1 MSLSRFWNLF
11 PVPQY
16 LEMSSVGLDISDQS
30 VKYVQL
36 DKKGESLFVKKFN
49 NKPIPKG
56 LIEGG
61 DIKQKDKLIDFLKTI
76 REEIDTNCVAVSLPE
91 EKGFLSQVEIPD
103 VKEEDIRGVLELQLE
118 NYIPLSGYDAVF
130 DYEII
135 KRTTEGE
142 KKGFLV
148 NLTAFPATLV
158 GDYRDVLM
166 GAGFKPQSFEME
178 TNSLF
183 RAVVKNDDNSAQ
195 MIVDFGKTRTSFV
208 VVKDQKIQFTSTI
221 GVAGDSLTAAI
232 AKDFGVDFFQAE
244 RIKKE
249 YGFIK
254 NKEYEKFFNSLLP
267 LIGVIKDEMNK
278 HINYWNTHMTTPGS
292 KNEDIK
298 KIILSGGDSSLEGF
312 LDFLSYQLRMPV
324 EMANPWINI
333 IDFDE
338 HIPEIDLREAL
349 MYSGALGLALR
360 PFIKTKK

>member
-1 MSLSRFWNLF
+1 MSAA
-11 PVPQY
+11 
-16 LEMSSVGLDISDQS
+16 GLDISDQS

-36 DKKGESLFVKKFN
+36 ERKKDSLLVKKFDS
-49 NKPIPKG
+49 KQIPKG

-61 DIKQKDKLIDFLKTI
+61 DIKDKDKLIDFLKVI
-76 REEIDTNCVAVSLPE
+76 KKEIGTSCIVVSLPE
-91 EKGFLSQVEIPD
+91 EKGFLSQVEIPE
-103 VKEEDIRGVLELQLE
+103 VKEEEIRDVLELQLE

-135 KRTTEGE
+135 KKTTEGE

-158 GDYRDVLM
+158 EDYRDVLI
-166 GAGFKPQSFEME
+166 GAGFKPQAFEME
-178 TNSLF
+178 TNSLS
-183 RAVVKNDDNSAQ
+183 RAVVKKDDNTAQ

-221 GVAGDSLTAAI
+221 SVAGDALTSAI

-278 HINYWNTHMTTPGS
+278 HINYWNTHMTTPGA
-292 KNEDIK
+292 KDEDVK

-312 LDFLSYQLRMPV
+312 LEFLSYQLRMPV
-324 EMANPWINI
+324 EMANPWVNI
-333 IDFDE
+333 VDFDE
-338 HIPEIDLREAL
+338 HIPEIELREAL

-360 PFIKTKK
+360 PFIKSEK